1 MNISESI
8 LLLSS
13 SAGDSGS
20 QTIVLILWG
29 LIFLVA
35 YFFLIRPQAKRAR
48 DQRSFSEGIEK
59 GKQVVTSGGIHG
71 KITKIEDDVVT
82 ILVDTKT
89 YLKVERGAIS
99 MEMTKAAYGDEAK

>member
-1 MNISESI
+1 MSESI
-8 LLLSS
+8 LFLSA

-20 QTIVLILWG
+20 QTMVLILWG
-29 LIFLVA
+29 LIFVVA
-35 YFFLIRPQAKRAR
+35 YFFLIRPQSKKAR
-48 DQRSFSEGIEK
+48 DQKTFVESLEK
-59 GKQVVTSGGIHG
+59 GKQVITNGGIHG
-71 KITKIEDDVVT
+71 KITKVEDNVVT